1 MCPSISKHWTKRL
14 KFLGWFSLEK
24 RRLRGDHTAIY
35 KCLKGSSRGAGALLP
50 LVSSDRTQGN
60 GMKLHQGTFKLDMR
74 KRFFTE
80 RLVSHWNRVL
90 REVIRHQA
98 CQSSESIWITLSHG
112 LVLDIPVKGR
122 ELDLMILMGPLQFE
136 ICFDSKVQ

>member
-1 MCPSISKHWTKRL
+1 
-14 KFLGWFSLEK
+14 
-24 RRLRGDHTAIY
+24 
-35 KCLKGSSRGAGALLP
+35 
-50 LVSSDRTQGN
+50 
-60 GMKLHQGTFKLDMR
+60 MKLHQGTFRLDIR

-80 RLVSHWNRVL
+80 RLVSHWNSVL

-98 CQSSESIWITLSHG
+98 CQEFREHLDDTLSHG

-136 ICFDSKVQ
+136 ICFDSKVL